1 MTYSLEEL
9 TTMSTYAKDLII
21 SALKNGDLHTVAS
34 LVELTDC
41 SETFVRDF
49 LKVAE
54 GVEVL
59 PPAVGT
65 KSKRFCI
72 NVPKPSPIVP
82 EYSDPIVFYRRSQ
95 AKLDPI
101 IEKMAA
107 EGEELDATPLSP
119 TPKAK
124 RPGPLNPQPMI
135 NKKRAA
141 IESAGGELHY
151 ENREWKIIFNGVAH
165 IFTSKEFS
173 LLPVGWTLPA

>member
-1 MTYSLEEL
+1 MT
-9 TTMSTYAKDLII
+9 TYAKDLIL
-21 SALKNGDLHTVAS
+21 STLKNGEIHTVAS
-34 LVELTDC
+34 LVEITDC

-59 PPAVGT
+59 PPAVG
-65 KSKRFCI
+65 SRAKRFYI
-72 NVPKPSPIVP
+72 DTNEPIVVP
-82 EYSDPIVFYRRSQ
+82 EHNEPV
-95 AKLDPI
+95 KLDPI
-101 IEKMAA
+101 IIKMSA
-107 EGEELDATPLSP
+107 EGKELDATPLSP

-141 IESAGGELHY
+141 IEAAGGELHY
-151 ENREWKIIFNGVAH
+151 ENREWKIIFDGVAH

-173 LLPVGWTLPA
+173 WLPVGWTPSTSA